1 MGYGVCQ
8 YVPSTEEPLLQGCWT
23 IPHLQ
28 HGWMKERV
36 EVRAQVKVGVHECNC
51 ATLSREWGGAY
62 DGCLFFGEG
71 ALVKEPDIGVRGGR
85 LGLVLRIGYNAA

>member
-62 DGCLFFGEG
+62 DGSELASDRQNTGNRNGTHRNIPVPF
-71 ALVKEPDIGVRGGR
+71 R
-85 LGLVLRIGYNAA
+85 Y